1 MFVTDH
7 FVFMH
12 LPKTGGVYVES
23 VCQESLRFPIH
34 HSRRHA
40 KASELPAQFEA
51 LPKIGVW
58 RDPWD
63 WYASLFHFA
72 KIARN
77 GATSE
82 LVSLASDGF
91 ELGFDDALERL
102 LSPDAALVAAYEAK
116 MRSWGGAAK
125 DFECLDSSSMA
136 RAKESGLGL
145 MSFLAAEIFPIKLD
159 EEWRFEEL
167 KKSFLARV
175 SPLCA
180 ERSKFRAAALA
191 PARNASNKPNLALM
205 YGAASIER
213 VAAKE
218 RAIIERW
225 GYRPPGSRRS
235 DG

>member
-1 MFVTDH
+1 MFVTEH

-23 VCQESLRFPIH
+23 ACQEDLRMPIL

-40 KASELPAQFEA
+40 KACELPKEFEG

-72 KIARN
+72 KVARN

-91 ELGFDDALERL
+91 ELDFEATLERL
-102 LSPDAALVAAYEAK
+102 LSPDGRLVGSFEARMK
-116 MRSWGGAAK
+116 AWGGRAL
-125 DFECLDSSSMA
+125 DFECLDPSSMA

-145 MSFLAAEIFPIKLD
+145 MGFLAREIFPQKLD
-159 EEWRFEEL
+159 EEWRFEQL
-167 KKSFLARV
+167 RKDFLARM
-175 SPLCA
+175 SPLCPD
-180 ERSKFRAAALA
+180 RSRLRAAALS
-191 PARNASNKPNLALM
+191 PARNASNKPGLEWM
-205 YGAASIER
+205 YGER
-213 VAAKE
+213 SALLVAQKE

-225 GYRPPGSRRS
+225 GYKPPTPARRA
-235 DG
+235 